1 MRSRRF
7 WAYIRRHRRAYLIGY
22 AGGFVAIAMAQSSP
36 WVLRLAV
43 DGIRRHVGV
52 ATLGMYAA
60 ALVGLAAAEAAAS
73 YVMRWSILGAAYR
86 VETDLRREYFGHL
99 ARMPL
104 AFFERT
110 PTGDLMARAVNDIRA
125 VQRFAGVGLMR
136 SVHTAVML
144 VASIA
149 FMLSLSVRLTL
160 WMLAILPFVTLVF
173 LLLGRTIHRRFD
185 AVQAQFSALSTRVQE
200 MMSGIRVV
208 KAFAREPDQLAR
220 FRDASDEVV
229 RANLRLARAQG
240 ALWPAIGLIVGV
252 ASMVLLWQ
260 GGGAVIRGAL
270 TLGELVQ
277 FSYYLARLSFPMIA
291 LGWVT
296 NLWQQGRA
304 SMIRLDEIFAQA
316 PAVAD
321 PSAPLAAGGIRGEIT
336 FRRVSVTFDG
346 KPALR
351 DVSLVIPAGRTVAIV
366 GPTGAGKTT
375 LVSLIPRILDPTEG
389 QVLLDG
395 HDVRQLP
402 LAALRSA
409 TAVVPQEPFLFSDT
423 LYENI
428 AFGARGGP
436 DGRSADRTAVLDA
449 AAVSQIAA
457 DAAGFPLGYDTVVG
471 ERGVTLSGGQRQ
483 RATLARAVL
492 RDPRILIL
500 DDALSSVDTQTEQ
513 AILRGLRGV
522 MTARTSIVI
531 AHRISTIRAA
541 DWIVVLD
548 GGRVVDQGTH
558 EELIAR
564 GGLYADLYE
573 RELLREALEAAEPA
587 DAGVENLPPTDGSAG
602 GLSHPDKPSRDR
614 RDGPGR

>member
-7 WAYIRRHRRAYLIGY
+7 WAYIRRYRRAYLVGY
-22 AGGFVAIAMAQSSP
+22 AGGLVSIAMAQTSP

-43 DGIRRHVGV
+43 DGIRRHVGMGS
-52 ATLGMYAA
+52 LGVYAA
-60 ALVGLAAAEAAAS
+60 ALMGLAAVEAAAS

-86 VETDLRREYFGHL
+86 VETDLRREYFAHL
-99 ARMPL
+99 QRMPL

-144 VASIA
+144 AASIA

-160 WMLAILPFVTLVF
+160 WMLAILPFVTVVF
-173 LLLGRTIHRRFD
+173 LLLGREIHRRFD
-185 AVQAQFSALSTRVQE
+185 AVQAQFSSLSTHVQE

-220 FRDASDEVV
+220 FQEASGEVV
-229 RANLRLARAQG
+229 RANLRLARTQG
-240 ALWPAIGLIVGV
+240 ALWPSIGLIMGV

-304 SMIRLDEIFAQA
+304 SMMRLDEIFAQA

-321 PSAPLAAGGIRGEIT
+321 PPVPLTAGSIRGEIT
-336 FRRVSVTFDG
+336 FRRVSVSFDG
-346 KPALR
+346 TPALR
-351 DVSLVIPAGRTVAIV
+351 DVSLVIPAGRTVAVV

-375 LVSLIPRILDPTEG
+375 LVSLIPRILDPAEG

-395 HDVRQLP
+395 HDIRQLP
-402 LAALRSA
+402 IAALRSA
-409 TAVVPQEPFLFSDT
+409 VAMVPQEPFLFSDT

-428 AFGARGGP
+428 AFGSPFPP
-436 DGRSADRTAVLDA
+436 DGCVPLQHPAASARAAVLEA
-449 AAVSQIAA
+449 AAISQIAV
-457 DAAGFPLGYDTVVG
+457 DAADFPHGYETVVG

-483 RATLARAVL
+483 RATLARAVM
-492 RDPRILIL
+492 REPRILIL

-513 AILRGLRGV
+513 AILKGLRGV
-522 MTARTSIVI
+522 MGARTSIVI

-541 DWIVVLD
+541 DWIIVLD
-548 GGRVVDQGTH
+548 GGRLVDQGTH
-558 EELIAR
+558 DELIGR

-573 RELLREALEAAEPA
+573 RELLREALEAAEPV
-587 DAGVENLPPTDGSAG
+587 DASRERASHGPPTDEPAG
-602 GLSHPDKPSRDR
+602 GAR
-614 RDGPGR
+614 R

>member
-7 WAYIRRHRRAYLIGY
+7 WAYIRRYRRAYVVGY
-22 AGGFVAIAMAQSSP
+22 LGGLVSIAMAQSAP
-36 WVLRLAV
+36 WVLKLAV
-43 DGIRRHVGV
+43 DGIRRHVDPGRL
-52 ATLGMYAA
+52 ALYAG

-73 YVMRWSILGAAYR
+73 YVMRWSILAAAYR
-86 VETDLRREYFGHL
+86 LETDLRREYFAHL
-99 ARMPL
+99 QRMPL

-144 VASIA
+144 AASIA
-149 FMLSLSVRLTL
+149 FMLSISVGLTL
-160 WMLAILPFVTLVF
+160 WMMAILPFVTLVF
-173 LLLGRTIHRRFD
+173 LLLGREIHRRFD

-208 KAFAREPDQLAR
+208 KAFAREPDQLAW
-220 FRDASDEVV
+220 FEETSTDVV

-240 ALWPAIGLIVGV
+240 ALWPSIGLILGA
-252 ASMVLLWQ
+252 ASVVLLWQ
-260 GGGAVIRGAL
+260 GGDAVIRGTL
-270 TLGELVQ
+270 TLGQMVQ

-291 LGWVT
+291 LGWVA

-304 SMIRLDEIFAQA
+304 SMARLDAIFAET

-321 PSAPLAAGGIRGEIT
+321 PPSPLVIGGIRGEIA
-336 FRRVSVTFDG
+336 FRRVGVVRDG
-346 KPALR
+346 KAALS

-375 LVSLIPRILDPTEG
+375 LVSLIPRVLDPTEG

-402 LAALRSA
+402 LAALRRA
-409 TAVVPQEPFLFSDT
+409 VAVVPQEPFLFSDT

-428 AFGARGGP
+428 ASGAPG
-436 DGRSADRTAVLDA
+436 DAGRARVFEA

-457 DAAGFPLGYDTVVG
+457 DAADFPLGYDTIVG

-483 RATLARAVL
+483 RVTLARAL
-492 RDPRILIL
+492 MRDPRVLIL

-513 AILRGLRGV
+513 AILQGLRG
-522 MTARTSIVI
+522 MMAGRTGLVI

-558 EELIAR
+558 DGLIGR

-587 DAGVENLPPTDGSAG
+587 GEPEGPAADGSG
-602 GLSHPDKPSRDR
+602 GGR
-614 RDGPGR
+614 R

>member
-7 WAYIRRHRRAYLIGY
+7 WAYIRRYRQAYLIGY
-22 AGGFVAIAMAQSSP
+22 AGGLVSIAMAQSSP

-43 DGIRRHVGV
+43 DAIRRHAG
-52 ATLGMYAA
+52 AGPLAAYAA

-86 VETDLRREYFGHL
+86 VETDLRREYFAHL
-99 ARMPL
+99 QRMGL

-110 PTGDLMARAVNDIRA
+110 PAGDLMARAVNDIRA

-136 SVHTAVML
+136 SVHTGVML
-144 VASIA
+144 LASVA
-149 FMLSLSVRLTL
+149 FMLSISVRLTL

-173 LLLGRTIHRRFD
+173 LLLGREIHQRFD

-220 FRDASDEVV
+220 FRDASVEVV
-229 RANLRLARAQG
+229 HANLRLARAQG
-240 ALWPAIGLIVGV
+240 ALWPAIGLILGV
-252 ASMVLLWQ
+252 ASVVLLWQ
-260 GGGAVIRGAL
+260 GGGAVIHGTL

-277 FSYYLARLSFPMIA
+277 FTYYLARLSFPMIA

-304 SMIRLDEIFAQA
+304 SMIRLDEIFAQS

-321 PSAPLAAGGIRGEIT
+321 PPAPVAAGGIRGEIT
-336 FRRVSVTFDG
+336 FRRVSVAFDG
-346 KPALR
+346 KTALR
-351 DVSLVIPAGRTVAIV
+351 DVSLVIPAGRTVAVV
-366 GPTGAGKTT
+366 GPTGAGKTA
-375 LVSLIPRILDPTEG
+375 LVSLIPRIFDPTEG

-409 TAVVPQEPFLFSDT
+409 VAVVPQEPFLFSDT

-428 AFGARGGP
+428 AFGSPDARP
-436 DGRSADRTAVLDA
+436 PARDAVLA
-449 AAVSQIAA
+449 AAAISQIAV
-457 DAAGFPLGYDTVVG
+457 DAADFPLGYDTVVG

-483 RATLARAVL
+483 RATLARAVM

-513 AILRGLRGV
+513 AILKGLRAV
-522 MTARTSIVI
+522 MAARTSIVI

-548 GGRVVDQGTH
+548 GGRLVDQGTH
-558 EELIAR
+558 DDLIGR

-573 RELLREALEAAEPA
+573 RELLREALEAAETAAAGAEPPTFA
-587 DAGVENLPPTDGSAG
+587 DAAGGSAPQTAEG
-602 GLSHPDKPSRDR
+602 DR
-614 RDGPGR
+614 RDGTGQ

>member
-7 WAYIRRHRRAYLIGY
+7 WAYIRRYRRAYVVGY
-22 AGGFVAIAMAQSSP
+22 LGGLVSIAMAQSAP
-36 WVLRLAV
+36 WVLKLAV
-43 DGIRRHVGV
+43 DGIRRHVDPGRL
-52 ATLGMYAA
+52 ALYAG

-73 YVMRWSILGAAYR
+73 YVMRWSILAAAYR
-86 VETDLRREYFGHL
+86 LETDLRREYFAHL
-99 ARMPL
+99 QRMPL

-144 VASIA
+144 AASIA
-149 FMLSLSVRLTL
+149 FMLSISVGLTL
-160 WMLAILPFVTLVF
+160 WMMAILPFVTLVF
-173 LLLGRTIHRRFD
+173 LLLGREIHRRFD

-208 KAFAREPDQLAR
+208 KAFAREPDQLAW
-220 FRDASDEVV
+220 FEETSTDVV

-240 ALWPAIGLIVGV
+240 ALWPSIGLILGA
-252 ASMVLLWQ
+252 ASVVLLWQ
-260 GGGAVIRGAL
+260 GGDAVIRGTL
-270 TLGELVQ
+270 TLGQMVQ

-291 LGWVT
+291 LGWVA

-304 SMIRLDEIFAQA
+304 SMARLDAIFAET

-321 PSAPLAAGGIRGEIT
+321 PPSPLVIGGIRGEIA
-336 FRRVSVTFDG
+336 FRRVGVVRDG
-346 KPALR
+346 KAALS

-375 LVSLIPRILDPTEG
+375 LVSLIPRVLDPTEG

-402 LAALRSA
+402 LAVLRRA
-409 TAVVPQEPFLFSDT
+409 VAVVPQEPFLFSDT

-428 AFGARGGP
+428 ASGAPG
-436 DGRSADRTAVLDA
+436 DAGRARVFEA

-457 DAAGFPLGYDTVVG
+457 DAADFPLGYDTIVG

-483 RATLARAVL
+483 RVTLARALV
-492 RDPRILIL
+492 RDPRVLIL

-513 AILRGLRGV
+513 AILQGLREMMAG
-522 MTARTSIVI
+522 RTGFVI

-558 EELIAR
+558 DGLIGR

-587 DAGVENLPPTDGSAG
+587 GEPEGPAADGSG
-602 GLSHPDKPSRDR
+602 GGR
-614 RDGPGR
+614 R

>member
-7 WAYIRRHRRAYLIGY
+7 WTYIRRHRRAYLLGY
-22 AGGFVAIAMAQSSP
+22 AAALVSIAMAQSSP

-43 DGIRRHVGV
+43 DGIRRHLGVGPL
-52 ATLGMYAA
+52 TMYAA

-73 YVMRWSILGAAYR
+73 YVMRWSILAAAYR
-86 VETDLRREYFGHL
+86 VETDLRREYFAHL
-99 ARMPL
+99 QRMPL

-136 SVHTAVML
+136 SVHTVVML
-144 VASIA
+144 VASVA
-149 FMLSLSVRLTL
+149 FMLSLNVRLTL

-173 LLLGRTIHRRFD
+173 LLLGREIHRRFD
-185 AVQAQFSALSTRVQE
+185 AVQAQFSSLSTRVQE

-220 FRDASDEVV
+220 FREASDEVV

-240 ALWPAIGLIVGV
+240 ALWPVIGLILGV
-252 ASMVLLWQ
+252 ASVVLLWQ
-260 GGGAVIRGAL
+260 GGGAVIRGTL

-304 SMIRLDEIFAQA
+304 SMTRLDEIFAQT

-321 PSAPLAAGGIRGEIT
+321 PPAPLAAGGIRGEIT
-336 FRRVSVTFDG
+336 FRRVSVAFDG
-346 KPALR
+346 KAVLR
-351 DVSLVIPAGRTVAIV
+351 DVSLVIPAGRTVAVV

-375 LVSLIPRILDPTEG
+375 LVSLIARILDPTDG
-389 QVLLDG
+389 QVLVDG

-402 LAALRSA
+402 LAALRA
-409 TAVVPQEPFLFSDT
+409 AVAVVPQEPFLFSAS

-428 AFGARGGP
+428 AFGTPGPLPPLRGP
-436 DGRSADRTAVLDA
+436 AVLA
-449 AAVSQIAA
+449 AAEVSQIAA
-457 DAAGFPLGYDTVVG
+457 DAADFPLGYDTVVG

-483 RATLARAVL
+483 RATLARAVM

-513 AILRGLRGV
+513 AILKGLRGV
-522 MTARTSIVI
+522 MAARTSIVI

-541 DWIVVLD
+541 DRIVVLD
-548 GGRVVDQGTH
+548 QGRVVDQGTH
-558 EELIAR
+558 DELIGR

-587 DAGVENLPPTDGSAG
+587 PAAEEPGDGG
-602 GLSHPDKPSRDR
+602 PS
-614 RDGPGR
+614 

>member
-1 MRSRRF
+1 MGS
-7 WAYIRRHRRAYLIGY
+7 L
-22 AGGFVAIAMAQSSP
+22 
-36 WVLRLAV
+36 
-43 DGIRRHVGV
+43 GV
-52 ATLGMYAA
+52 YAA
-60 ALVGLAAAEAAAS
+60 ALMGLAAVEAAAS

-86 VETDLRREYFGHL
+86 VETDLRREYFAHL
-99 ARMPL
+99 QRMPL

-144 VASIA
+144 AASIA

-160 WMLAILPFVTLVF
+160 WMLAILPFVTVVF
-173 LLLGRTIHRRFD
+173 LLLGREIHRRFD
-185 AVQAQFSALSTRVQE
+185 AVQAQFSSLSTHVQE

-220 FRDASDEVV
+220 FQEASGEVV
-229 RANLRLARAQG
+229 RANLRLARTQG
-240 ALWPAIGLIVGV
+240 ALWPSIGLIMGV

-304 SMIRLDEIFAQA
+304 SMMRLDEIFAQA

-321 PSAPLAAGGIRGEIT
+321 PPVPLTAGSIRGEIT
-336 FRRVSVTFDG
+336 FRRVSVSFDG
-346 KPALR
+346 TPALR
-351 DVSLVIPAGRTVAIV
+351 DVSLVIPAGRTVAVV

-375 LVSLIPRILDPTEG
+375 LVSLIPRILDPAEG

-395 HDVRQLP
+395 HDIRQLP
-402 LAALRSA
+402 IAALRSA
-409 TAVVPQEPFLFSDT
+409 VAMVPQEPFLFSDT

-428 AFGARGGP
+428 AFGSPFPP
-436 DGRSADRTAVLDA
+436 DGCVPLQHPAASARAAVLEA
-449 AAVSQIAA
+449 AAISQIAV
-457 DAAGFPLGYDTVVG
+457 DAADFPHGYETVVG

-483 RATLARAVL
+483 RATLARAVM
-492 RDPRILIL
+492 REPRILIL

-513 AILRGLRGV
+513 AILKGLRGV
-522 MTARTSIVI
+522 MGARTSIVI

-541 DWIVVLD
+541 DWIIVLD
-548 GGRVVDQGTH
+548 GGRLVDQGTH
-558 EELIAR
+558 DELIGR

-573 RELLREALEAAEPA
+573 RELLREALEAAEPV
-587 DAGVENLPPTDGSAG
+587 DASRERASHGPPTDEPAG
-602 GLSHPDKPSRDR
+602 GAR
-614 RDGPGR
+614 R

>member
-7 WAYIRRHRRAYLIGY
+7 WAYIRRYRRAYAVGY
-22 AGGFVAIAMAQSSP
+22 AAALVSIAMAQSSP
-36 WVLRLAV
+36 WVLKVAV
-43 DGIRRHVGV
+43 DGIRRHVG
-52 ATLGMYAA
+52 LGPLALYAA

-73 YVMRWSILGAAYR
+73 YVMRWSILAAAYR
-86 VETDLRREYFGHL
+86 IETDLRREYFAHL
-99 ARMPL
+99 QRMPL

-144 VASIA
+144 AASIL
-149 FMLSLSVRLTL
+149 FMLSISVRLTL
-160 WMLAILPFVTLVF
+160 LMMAILPFVTLVF
-173 LLLGRTIHRRFD
+173 FLLGREIHRRFD
-185 AVQAQFSALSTRVQE
+185 EVQAQFSALSTRVQE

-220 FRDASDEVV
+220 FQESSEEVV

-240 ALWPAIGLIVGV
+240 ALWPSIGLILGV
-252 ASMVLLWQ
+252 AAAVLLWQ
-260 GGGAVIRGAL
+260 GGGAVIQGTL
-270 TLGELVQ
+270 TLGQMVQ

-304 SMIRLDEIFAQA
+304 SMTRLDEIFAEA
-316 PAVAD
+316 PTVAD
-321 PSAPLAAGGIRGEIT
+321 PPSPVAIDGIRGEIT
-336 FRRVSVTFDG
+336 FRHVGVVFDG
-346 KPALR
+346 TAALR
-351 DVSLVIPAGRTVAIV
+351 DVNLVIPAGRTVAVV
-366 GPTGAGKTT
+366 GPTGSGKTT

-395 HDVRQLP
+395 HDVRHLP
-402 LAALRSA
+402 LAMLRGAVAL
-409 TAVVPQEPFLFSDT
+409 VPQEPFLFSDT
-423 LYENI
+423 LRTNI
-428 AFGARGGP
+428 AFGAASGDEEAGASR
-436 DGRSADRTAVLDA
+436 VLEA
-449 AAVSQIAA
+449 AEVSQISV
-457 DAAGFPLGYDTVVG
+457 DAAEFPRGYDTVVG

-483 RATLARAVL
+483 RATLARAVM
-492 RDPRILIL
+492 RDPRVLIL

-513 AILRGLRGV
+513 AILKGLRGV
-522 MTARTSIVI
+522 MAARTSLII

-541 DWIVVLD
+541 DRIVVLD

-573 RELLREALEAAEPA
+573 RELLREALEAAELPGEAAPA
-587 DAGVENLPPTDGSAG
+587 SGQDGAADGVRG
-602 GLSHPDKPSRDR
+602 
-614 RDGPGR
+614 

>member
-7 WAYIRRHRRAYLIGY
+7 WAYIRRHRRAYAVGY
-22 AGGFVAIAMAQSSP
+22 LGGLVSIAMAQSSP
-36 WVLRLAV
+36 WIMKLAI
-43 DGIRRHVGV
+43 DGIGRHVG
-52 ATLGMYAA
+52 ASLLGVYAA
-60 ALVGLAAAEAAAS
+60 ALVGLAAAEAAAT
-73 YVMRWSILGAAYR
+73 YVMRWAILAAAYR
-86 VETDLRREYFGHL
+86 IETELRREYFAHL
-99 ARMPL
+99 QRMPL

-136 SVHTAVML
+136 SVHTTVML
-144 VASIA
+144 LASAA
-149 FMLSLSVRLTL
+149 FMLSISVRLTL

-173 LLLGRTIHRRFD
+173 LLLGREIHRRFD
-185 AVQAQFSALSTRVQE
+185 AVQAQFSALSARVQE

-220 FRDASDEVV
+220 FNETSEEVV
-229 RANLRLARAQG
+229 RTNLRLARAQG
-240 ALWPAIGLIVGV
+240 ALWPSIGLILGV
-252 ASMVLLWQ
+252 ASVVLLWQ
-260 GGGAVIRGAL
+260 GGDAVIRGTL
-270 TLGELVQ
+270 TLGQMVQ
-277 FSYYLARLSFPMIA
+277 CSYYLARLSFPMIA
-291 LGWVT
+291 LGWVA

-304 SMIRLDEIFAQA
+304 SMARLDEILAEA

-321 PSAPLAAGGIRGEIT
+321 PPSPLVVSDIRGEIT
-336 FRRVSVTFDG
+336 FRHVGVVRDG
-346 KPALR
+346 TAALR

-389 QVLLDG
+389 QILLDG

-409 TAVVPQEPFLFSDT
+409 IAFVPQEPFLFSDT
-423 LYENI
+423 LRANI
-428 AFGARGGP
+428 AFGAAAR
-436 DGRSADRTAVLDA
+436 ADPPKVLA
-449 AAVSQIAA
+449 AAEVSQISV
-457 DAAGFPLGYDTVVG
+457 DAAEFPLGYDTVVG

-483 RATLARAVL
+483 RATLARAL
-492 RDPRILIL
+492 MRDPRILIL

-522 MTARTSIVI
+522 MAERTSLII

-541 DWIVVLD
+541 DWIVVLE
-548 GGRVVDQGTH
+548 GGRVADQGTH
-558 EELIAR
+558 DDLIGR

-573 RELLREALEAAEPA
+573 RELLREALEAVDPASEPA
-587 DAGVENLPPTDGSAG
+587 AG
-602 GLSHPDKPSRDR
+602 HQ
-614 RDGPGR
+614 

>member
-7 WAYIRRHRRAYLIGY
+7 WAYIRRYRRAYLVGY
-22 AGGFVAIAMAQSSP
+22 AGGLVSIAMAQTSP

-43 DGIRRHVGV
+43 DGIRRHVGMGS
-52 ATLGMYAA
+52 LGVYAA
-60 ALVGLAAAEAAAS
+60 ALMGLAAVEAAAS

-86 VETDLRREYFGHL
+86 VETDLRREYFAHL
-99 ARMPL
+99 QRMPL

-144 VASIA
+144 AASIA

-160 WMLAILPFVTLVF
+160 WMLAILPFVTVVF
-173 LLLGRTIHRRFD
+173 LLLGREIHRRFD
-185 AVQAQFSALSTRVQE
+185 AVQAQFSSLSTHVQE

-220 FRDASDEVV
+220 FQEASGEVV
-229 RANLRLARAQG
+229 RANLRLARTQG
-240 ALWPAIGLIVGV
+240 ALWPSIGLIMGV

-304 SMIRLDEIFAQA
+304 SMMRLDEIFAQA
-316 PAVAD
+316 PAVGD
-321 PSAPLAAGGIRGEIT
+321 PPVPLTAGSIRGEIT
-336 FRRVSVTFDG
+336 FRRVSVSFDG
-346 KPALR
+346 TPALR
-351 DVSLVIPAGRTVAIV
+351 DVSLVIPAGRTVAVV

-375 LVSLIPRILDPTEG
+375 LVSLIPRILDPAEG

-395 HDVRQLP
+395 HDIRQLP
-402 LAALRSA
+402 IAALRSA
-409 TAVVPQEPFLFSDT
+409 VAMVPQEPFLFSDT

-428 AFGARGGP
+428 AFGSPFPP
-436 DGRSADRTAVLDA
+436 DGCVPLQHPAASARAAVLEA
-449 AAVSQIAA
+449 AAISQIAV
-457 DAAGFPLGYDTVVG
+457 DAADFPHGYETVVG

-483 RATLARAVL
+483 RATLARAVM
-492 RDPRILIL
+492 REPRILIL

-513 AILRGLRGV
+513 AILKGLRGV
-522 MTARTSIVI
+522 MGARTSIVI

-541 DWIVVLD
+541 DWIIVLD
-548 GGRVVDQGTH
+548 GGRLVDQGTH
-558 EELIAR
+558 DELIGR

-573 RELLREALEAAEPA
+573 RELLREALEAAEPV
-587 DAGVENLPPTDGSAG
+587 DASRERASHGPPTDEPAG
-602 GLSHPDKPSRDR
+602 GAR
-614 RDGPGR
+614 R

>member
-7 WAYIRRHRRAYLIGY
+7 WAYIRRHRRAYAVGY
-22 AGGFVAIAMAQSSP
+22 LGGLVSIAMAQSSP
-36 WVLRLAV
+36 WIMKLAI
-43 DGIRRHVGV
+43 DGIGRHVGTGLL
-52 ATLGMYAA
+52 AAYAA
-60 ALVGLAAAEAAAS
+60 ALVGLAAAEAAAT
-73 YVMRWSILGAAYR
+73 YVMRWAILAAAYR
-86 VETDLRREYFGHL
+86 IETELRREYFAHL
-99 ARMPL
+99 QRMPL

-136 SVHTAVML
+136 SVHTTVML
-144 VASIA
+144 IASA
-149 FMLSLSVRLTL
+149 SFMLSISVHLTL
-160 WMLAILPFVTLVF
+160 LMLAILPFVTLVF
-173 LLLGRTIHRRFD
+173 LLLGREIHRRFD
-185 AVQAQFSALSTRVQE
+185 AVQAQFSALSARVQE

-220 FRDASDEVV
+220 FNESSEEVV
-229 RANLRLARAQG
+229 RTNLRLARAQG
-240 ALWPAIGLIVGV
+240 ALWPSIGLILGV
-252 ASMVLLWQ
+252 ASVVLLWQ
-260 GGGAVIRGAL
+260 GGDAVIRGTL
-270 TLGELVQ
+270 TLGQMVQ

-304 SMIRLDEIFAQA
+304 SMARLDEVLAEA

-321 PSAPLAAGGIRGEIT
+321 PPSPLVVGDIRGEIT
-336 FRRVSVTFDG
+336 FRHVGVVRDG
-346 KPALR
+346 IAALR

-402 LAALRSA
+402 LATLRSVIA
-409 TAVVPQEPFLFSDT
+409 FVPQEPFLFSDT
-423 LYENI
+423 LGANI
-428 AFGARGGP
+428 AFGA
-436 DGRSADRTAVLDA
+436 SAADPAKVLEA
-449 AAVSQIAA
+449 AEVSQISV
-457 DAAGFPLGYDTVVG
+457 DAVEFPLGYDTVVG

-483 RATLARAVL
+483 RATLARAL
-492 RDPRILIL
+492 MRDPRILIL

-513 AILRGLRGV
+513 AILRGLRTV
-522 MTARTSIVI
+522 MAERTSLVI

-548 GGRVVDQGTH
+548 GGRVADQGTH
-558 EELIAR
+558 EDLIGR
-564 GGLYADLYE
+564 SGLYADLYE
-573 RELLREALEAAEPA
+573 RELLREALEAVDPA
-587 DAGVENLPPTDGSAG
+587 GQPAAG
-602 GLSHPDKPSRDR
+602 HQ
-614 RDGPGR
+614 

>member
-7 WAYIRRHRRAYLIGY
+7 WAYIRRYRRAYAVGY
-22 AGGFVAIAMAQSSP
+22 LGGLVSIAVAQSSP
-36 WVLRLAV
+36 WIMKLAV
-43 DGIRRHVGV
+43 DGIGRHVGGGLL
-52 ATLGMYAA
+52 AAYAA

-73 YVMRWSILGAAYR
+73 YVMRWWILAAAFR
-86 VETDLRREYFGHL
+86 IETELRREYFAHL
-99 ARMPL
+99 QRMPL

-136 SVHTAVML
+136 SVHTTVML
-144 VASIA
+144 VASVA
-149 FMLSLSVRLTL
+149 FMLSISVRLTL
-160 WMLAILPFVTLVF
+160 WMMAILPFVTLVF
-173 LLLGRTIHRRFD
+173 LLLGREIHRRFD

-220 FRDASDEVV
+220 FQESSEEVV
-229 RANLRLARAQG
+229 RANLRLARTQG
-240 ALWPAIGLIVGV
+240 ALWPSIGLILGS
-252 ASMVLLWQ
+252 ASVVLLWQ
-260 GGGAVIRGAL
+260 GGDAVIRGTL
-270 TLGELVQ
+270 TLGQMVQ

-304 SMIRLDEIFAQA
+304 SMDRLDEIFAET

-321 PSAPLAAGGIRGEIT
+321 PPSPLVVDGLRGEIT
-336 FRRVSVTFDG
+336 FRRVTVVRNG
-346 KPALR
+346 VAALR
-351 DVSLVIPAGRTVAIV
+351 DVSLVIPAGRSVAIV

-375 LVSLIPRILDPTEG
+375 LVSLIPRILDPTDG

-402 LAALRSA
+402 LAALRGA
-409 TAVVPQEPFLFSDT
+409 IAFVPQEPFLFSDT
-423 LYENI
+423 LQANI
-428 AFGARGGP
+428 AFGAE
-436 DGRSADRTAVLDA
+436 GRADPPQVRRAAEISQLSADAVE
-449 AAVSQIAA
+449 
-457 DAAGFPLGYDTVVG
+457 FPLGYDTVVG

-483 RATLARAVL
+483 RATLARAVM
-492 RDPRILIL
+492 RDPRVLIL

-513 AILRGLRGV
+513 AILKGLRSV
-522 MTARTSIVI
+522 MAARTSLVI

-548 GGRVVDQGTH
+548 GGRIVDQGTH
-558 EELIAR
+558 EDLIVR
-564 GGLYADLYE
+564 SGLYADLYE
-573 RELLREALEAAEPA
+573 RELLREALEAEEPA
-587 DAGVENLPPTDGSAG
+587 ESDMPGDA
-602 GLSHPDKPSRDR
+602 R
-614 RDGPGR
+614 

>member
-7 WAYIRRHRRAYLIGY
+7 WAYVRRYRRAYLVGY
-22 AGGFVAIAMAQSSP
+22 AGALVSIAMAQSSP
-36 WVLRLAV
+36 WILKLAV
-43 DGIRRHVGV
+43 DGIRRHVGGGPL
-52 ATLGMYAA
+52 ALYAG
-60 ALVGLAAAEAAAS
+60 ALVALAAAEAAAS
-73 YVMRWSILGAAYR
+73 YVMRWSILAAAFR
-86 VETDLRREYFGHL
+86 IETDLRREYFAHL
-99 ARMPL
+99 QRMSL

-144 VASIA
+144 AASVA
-149 FMLSLSVRLTL
+149 FMLSISVGLTL

-173 LLLGRTIHRRFD
+173 LLLGREIHRRFD

-220 FRDASDEVV
+220 FREASEEVV
-229 RANLRLARAQG
+229 RTNLSLARAQG
-240 ALWPAIGLIVGV
+240 ALWPVIGLILGV
-252 ASMVLLWQ
+252 ASVVLLWQ
-260 GGGAVIRGAL
+260 GGDAVIRGTL
-270 TLGELVQ
+270 TLGQMVQ

-304 SMIRLDEIFAQA
+304 SMMRLDEIFADA

-321 PSAPLAAGGIRGEIT
+321 PPTPLVVDGIRGEIT
-336 FRRVSVTFDG
+336 FRHVGVTFG
-346 KPALR
+346 GIAALR

-375 LVSLIPRILDPTEG
+375 LVSLIPRLLDPTEG
-389 QVLLDG
+389 QVLVDG

-409 TAVVPQEPFLFSDT
+409 VAVVPQEPFLFSDT
-423 LYENI
+423 LHENI
-428 AFGARGGP
+428 AFGAP
-436 DGRSADRTAVLDA
+436 DGGDRSRVLDA
-449 AAVSQIAA
+449 AATSQIAA
-457 DAAGFPLGYDTVVG
+457 DAADFPLGYDTVVG

-483 RATLARAVL
+483 RATLARAVM
-492 RDPRILIL
+492 RNPRILIL

-513 AILRGLRGV
+513 AILRGLRDV
-522 MTARTSIVI
+522 MAARTSLVI

-548 GGRVVDQGTH
+548 GGRVADQGTH
-558 EELIAR
+558 DDLIAR
-564 GGLYADLYE
+564 GGLYATLYE
-573 RELLREALEAAEPA
+573 RELLREALEAAEGPLEGAEPA
-587 DAGVENLPPTDGSAG
+587 GEARPPAPGEDA
-602 GLSHPDKPSRDR
+602 
-614 RDGPGR
+614 

>member
-7 WAYIRRHRRAYLIGY
+7 WAYVRRYRRAYLAGY
-22 AGGFVAIAMAQSSP
+22 AGALVSIAMAQSSP
-36 WVLRLAV
+36 WVLRLAI
-43 DGIRRHVGV
+43 DGIRQHAGG
-52 ATLGMYAA
+52 TLALYAA
-60 ALVGLAAAEAAAS
+60 GLVGLAAAEAAAT

-86 VETDLRREYFGHL
+86 VETDLRREYFAHL
-99 ARMPL
+99 QRMPL

-136 SVHTAVML
+136 SVHTAIML
-144 VASIA
+144 VASVA
-149 FMLSLSVRLTL
+149 FMLSLNVRLTL
-160 WMLAILPFVTLVF
+160 LMLAILPFVTLVF
-173 LLLGRTIHRRFD
+173 LVLGREIHRRFD
-185 AVQAQFSALSTRVQE
+185 AVQAQFSSLSTRVQE

-220 FRDASDEVV
+220 FEDTSREVI

-240 ALWPAIGLIVGV
+240 ALWPAIGLILGV
-252 ASMVLLWQ
+252 ASVVLLWQ
-260 GGGAVIRGAL
+260 GGGAVIRGTL

-316 PAVAD
+316 PSVAD
-321 PSAPLAAGGIRGEIT
+321 PPVPLEVDGVRGEIT
-336 FRRVSVTFDG
+336 FRRVSVAFDG
-346 KPALR
+346 QPALR

-375 LVSLIPRILDPTEG
+375 LVSLIARILDPTEG
-389 QVLLDG
+389 QVLIDG

-402 LAALRSA
+402 LAVLRGA
-409 TAVVPQEPFLFSDT
+409 VAVVPQEPFLFSAT
-423 LYENI
+423 LYDNI
-428 AFGARGGP
+428 AFGGDAPAARP
-436 DGRSADRTAVLDA
+436 AVVA
-449 AAVSQIAA
+449 AAEVSQIAA

-483 RATLARAVL
+483 RATLARAVM
-492 RDPRILIL
+492 RDPRIIIL

-513 AILRGLRGV
+513 AILKGLRTV
-522 MTARTSIVI
+522 LASRTSIVI

-541 DWIVVLD
+541 DRIIVLED
-548 GGRVVDQGTH
+548 GRVADQGTH
-558 EELIAR
+558 DELIGR
-564 GGLYADLYE
+564 GGLYAALYE

-587 DAGVENLPPTDGSAG
+587 PAGADPDAPRP
-602 GLSHPDKPSRDR
+602 
-614 RDGPGR
+614 DGPLR